1 MTRTVAA
8 DAVLPACRHAV
19 AVRCAEAFAAIACT
33 GLAGRT
39 GPPGRPRRPLLRPL
53 RGAAGER
60 NPRYVR
66 PLRRPCRRDVAMLAG
81 WSSDPGR
88 DV

>member
-19 AVRCAEAFAAIACT
+19 AARCTEAFAAIACT
-33 GLAGRT
+33 GPASRT
-39 GPPGRPRRPLLRPL
+39 GPPGRPRRPLLHPL

-60 NPRYVR
+60 NSRYVR